1 MTLKAGT
8 KVGPYTI
15 AALMGRGESGE
26 VYLARDGRRHRFAGL
41 KVLSP
46 DLASNPKQF
55 AHFQREARTGALL
68 NHPNIATVFDVG
80 CDEGVPYVVSEILR
94 GGTLRVR
101 MGRGALA
108 PRVAVRWGR
117 QIASGLAA
125 AHDVGVA
132 HRDLRPENVFV
143 AAWDRVKIVNFGL
156 AKCWFE
162 ALELLQADESTSL
175 SGGIPGRIGYMSPE
189 QVRGGDAD
197 HRSDIFS
204 LGVILYEMLSGTAP
218 FRRRT
223 TIETLNAVLNDE
235 PLPLESE
242 KIGRDLARVVRRCLE
257 KDPAD
262 RYQSARDV
270 EQALEAVNTA
280 TLETSGTFLG
290 VPISRSHG
298 LLMTVMRLF

>member
-8 KVGPYTI
+8 KVGTYTI
-15 AALMGRGESGE
+15 EALMGRGDAGD
-26 VYLARDGRRHRFAGL
+26 VYLARDAGRHRFATL

-46 DLASNPKQF
+46 DVASNLKQV
-55 AHFQREARTGALL
+55 AHFQREARTGAVLH
-68 NHPNIATVFDVG
+68 HPNIATVFDVG
-80 CDEGVPYVVSEILR
+80 CDDGMTYVVSEVL
-94 GGTLRVR
+94 GGRTLRAR
-101 MGRGALA
+101 MGRGPLA
-108 PRVAVRWGR
+108 PRVAVRLGR

-132 HRDLRPENVFV
+132 HRDLKPENVFI
-143 AAWDRVKIVNFGL
+143 AAWDRVKIVDFGL
-156 AKCWFE
+156 VKSWFE
-162 ALELLQADESTSL
+162 ALELLQAEDATS
-175 SGGIPGRIGYMSPE
+175 GVPGRIGYMSPE
-189 QVRGGDAD
+189 QVRGEEAD

-204 LGVILYEMLSGTAP
+204 LGVMLYEMLSGTAP
-218 FRRRT
+218 FRRHT

-235 PLPLESE
+235 PLPLDSGT
-242 KIGRDLARVVRRCLE
+242 IGRDLARVVRRCLE

-270 EQALEAVNTA
+270 EQALETVSTA
-280 TLETSGTFLG
+280 TPETSGTFLG